1 MNPYSIDIMK
11 ILIISDIHANWQAL
25 QAVLAKESYDALIF
39 LGDVV
44 DFGPDPKNCVNFL
57 IKSSNS
63 RFWGVRGDHDHA
75 LAFGSNSN
83 CTEVLKKISNITREW
98 GECFLSG
105 EDVGFL
111 RRLPLDRDFSIDDLD
126 FELAHG
132 SDPYSYIFYNFLQG
146 YEEPSLNTP
155 EDSGAGEKRK
165 FILVGH
171 SHKPF
176 IKIMGDTT
184 ILNPGSVG
192 QPRDNDPRA
201 SYAIIENREAS
212 IRRVTYDIE
221 KTVKDLERSRMPFEV
236 KGKLISMLVS
246 GSVLN

>member
-1 MNPYSIDIMK
+1 MHNMK
-11 ILIISDIHANWQAL
+11 ILIISDIHANWHAL

-57 IKSSNS
+57 IKSSNA

-75 LAFGSNSN
+75 LAFGSNNN
-83 CTEVLKKISNITREW
+83 CTEELKKISTITSEW
-98 GECFLSG
+98 GECFLTG
-105 EDVGFL
+105 EEVGFL
-111 RRLPLDRDFSIDDLD
+111 RRLPLDRDFLIDGLE

-132 SDPYSYIFYNFLQG
+132 SDPYSYVFYNLIHCDEG
-146 YEEPSLNTP
+146 LDAASP
-155 EDSGAGEKRK
+155 ERTGIEEKRK

-176 IKIMGDTT
+176 IKILGDTT

-201 SYAIIENREAS
+201 SYAVIENGEAS

-221 KTVKDLERSRMPFEV
+221 KTVSDLKRSGMPFEV
-236 KGKLISMLVS
+236 KRRLISMLVS
-246 GSVLN
+246 GSVVN

>member
-1 MNPYSIDIMK
+1 MK
-11 ILIISDIHANWQAL
+11 ILIISDIHANWHAL

-57 IKSSNS
+57 IKSSNA

-75 LAFGSNSN
+75 MAFGSSSL
-83 CTEVLKKISNITREW
+83 CTEELKRISTISREW
-98 GECFLSG
+98 GECFLTG
-105 EDVGFL
+105 EEVGFL
-111 RRLPLDRDFSIDDLD
+111 RRLPLDREFSIDGID

-132 SDPYSYIFYNFLQG
+132 SDPYSYIFYNFI
-146 YEEPSLNTP
+146 YSDEELHTGTP
-155 EDSGAGEKRK
+155 ELTGVEGKGK
-165 FILVGH
+165 CILVGH

-176 IKIMGDTT
+176 IKIMGNTT
-184 ILNPGSVG
+184 IINPGSVG

-201 SYAIIENREAS
+201 SYAVIENGEAS

-221 KTVKDLERSRMPFEV
+221 KTVKDLERSGIPVEV
-236 KGKLISMLVS
+236 KGRLISMLVS
-246 GSVLN
+246 GSLLN